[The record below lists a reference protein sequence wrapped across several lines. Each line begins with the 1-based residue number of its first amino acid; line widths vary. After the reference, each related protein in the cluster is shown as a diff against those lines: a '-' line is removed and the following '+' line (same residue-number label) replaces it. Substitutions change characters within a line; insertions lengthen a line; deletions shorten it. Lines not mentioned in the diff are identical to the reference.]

1 MATGAYA
8 TLAAAKL
15 RLIEAGVTDTSND
28 ALITELCNDVNSW
41 IESRC
46 QRVLAPIPVWSSALV
61 GAVSPAAPTLTVTGV
76 ADLHVGDD
84 IMLGLL
90 SGVHES
96 TNVLGISDANFA
108 PFSTWLGATGYDPGD
123 RVIPTTPNGHAYE
136 NVGATGVSGSTEPT
150 WPTTGGTAA
159 GGPGGTGIGATAVVW
174 QDLGAITYSLS
185 VVPLANGYA
194 GASPAQTIIVQ
205 DGFSAVDEG
214 RTIVYDP
221 GLITLA
227 AVETAAYT
235 GGPWGVVMVGDWFLR
250 PTPPDPGWPF
260 FEVILTNVPHPSTTF
275 PIFYPGYANIR
286 LIGPGPCT
294 EQTAIPFV
302 GWPAIEDTI
311 RDIALKCVVVGFR
324 GRTTAGTDTMT
335 INIDGARTYESML
348 SYTDR
353 MTLERHRVKVAR
365 AV

>member
-1 MATGAYA
+1 MAIGAYA

-15 RLIEAGVTDTSND
+15 RIYEAGTTAPTNFDT
-28 ALITELCNDVNSW
+28 LLQELCDDVNSW
-41 IESRC
+41 IENRC
-46 QRVLAPIPVWSSALV
+46 QRVLAPIPTWSSTLV
-61 GAVSPAAPTLTVTGV
+61 GAVSAAASTVSV
-76 ADLHVGDD
+76 AGIPDLHVGDD
-84 IMLGLL
+84 ILIGLL

-96 TNVLGISDANFA
+96 TNVLNIEAANFA
-108 PFSTWLGATGYDPGD
+108 PFETWQGATGYVNGD
-123 RVIPTTPNGHAYE
+123 RVIPTSPNGHAYE
-136 NVGATGVSGSTEPT
+136 NTGATGISGSTEPT
-150 WPTTGGTAA
+150 WPTNGGTAA
-159 GGPGGTGIGATAVVW
+159 GGTGITW
-174 QDLGAITYSLS
+174 QDLGLISYDLS
-185 VVPLANGYA
+185 VVPLAYA
-194 GASPAQTIIVQ
+194 YPDASPAQTIVVQ

-235 GGPWGVVMVGDWFLR
+235 GGPWGVVQVGDWFLR
-250 PTPPDPGWPF
+250 PTPVDPGWPF

-275 PIFYPGYANIR
+275 PTFYPGYANIR

-294 EQTAIPFV
+294 GQTSVPFV
-302 GWPAIEDTI
+302 GWPAIEETI
-311 RDIALKCVVVGFR
+311 RDIALKCVLVGFR

-335 INIDGARTYESML
+335 INIDGGRTFESML